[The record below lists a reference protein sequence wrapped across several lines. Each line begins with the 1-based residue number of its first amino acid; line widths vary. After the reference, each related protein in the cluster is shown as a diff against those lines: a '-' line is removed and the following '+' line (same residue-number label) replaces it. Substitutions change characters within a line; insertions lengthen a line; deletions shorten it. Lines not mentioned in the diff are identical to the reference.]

1 MNILGFEDHIVS
13 VTTSQLY
20 LHREKVGTEN
30 TKCMAVLK
38 KTKNKKQNCTN
49 RNEQLARFGF

>member
-38 KTKNKKQNCTN
+38 KNKKHNCTN
-49 RNEQLARFGF
+49 RNEQLVRFGF